1 MACCS
6 KIRISSHGK
15 VKEMYPFVLGIYE
28 KMDTK
33 DSQNIFVKSDLPE
46 EMFLIQPKTTEWVW
60 GHTWVVSQSDEATRG
75 YIRSTGYLA
84 FPNMAGRW
92 MVYYKNM
99 KTWDSDYTLRA
110 FCI

>member
-6 KIRISSHGK
+6 KIRISSHRK

-33 DSQNIFVKSDLPE
+33 DSQNIFVNSDPPE
-46 EMFLIQPKTTEWVW
+46 EMFLIQLKTTETVW
-60 GHTWVVSQSDEATRG
+60 GHTWGVSQSDEATWG
-75 YIRSTGYLA
+75 FIISTGYLA
-84 FPNMAGRW
+84 CPSMAGRW
-92 MVYYKNM
+92 TVYDNSI
-99 KTWDSDYTLRA
+99 KTWVSDYTLRV